1 MSRGLGKLQRFI
13 KEQIYRAEREY
24 DRERVALEGR
34 RRVILQRLGRDHFN
48 RGERDPFDD
57 GVKRWVVYWWD
68 VRRWVDQ
75 NPAFNPDPEQ
85 YRLSE
90 ALERS
95 AKRALHG
102 LVQRGEIVQD
112 REGKYATYYTI
123 EMQKRLEDIGKGF
136 AEDLSEPQQS
146 SARCN
151 LKAKKIPPT
160 SAGDS
165 LKNSAIRAPQIR
177 PVAHL
182 FIPPRSAAERGV
194 RL

>member
-1 MSRGLGKLQRFI
+1 MPVGLPSKQVGDDDEQTKVKRTRGTLMSRGLGKLQRFI

-90 ALERS
+90 ALECS

-136 AEDLSEPQQS
+136 AEDFKRAAAKLGAVQPQGEENPS
-146 SARCN
+146 DVGGR
-151 LKAKKIPPT
+151 L
-160 SAGDS
+160 
-165 LKNSAIRAPQIR
+165 
-177 PVAHL
+177 
-182 FIPPRSAAERGV
+182 AEK
-194 RL
+194 